1 MTFLAHLSTYL
12 GIWADRPVRQSK
24 SNHSELT
31 PGIDDSVIIELD
43 HDKFLQLIKVGFVFL
58 VLLVTFIIDVGEEDT
73 FCSVFLLVERVM
85 PVLGLD

>member
-1 MTFLAHLSTYL
+1 MTFLSHLS
-12 GIWADRPVRQSK
+12 IWADNLVRQPK
-24 SNHSELT
+24 SDYSELT

-58 VLLVTFIIDVGEEDT
+58 VLLVPLIIDVGEEDT
-73 FCSVFLLVERVM
+73 FCSVFLLVERIV

>member
-1 MTFLAHLSTYL
+1 MTFLAHLS
-12 GIWADRPVRQSK
+12 IWRFGRTAQYD
-24 SNHSELT
+24 NHSELT